1 MTIITKST
9 KQFSWAELKE
19 AANMGALD
27 TILCRG
33 AQIPV
38 TLKNGEEVVFDVTRD
53 ENGKIFFVAHDCL
66 NDQHRMNKEWTNGGG
81 WDACEMRAYL
91 NSTVLAL
98 LPDEIQEVIAPT
110 TIVQVL
116 NGKRVESVD
125 KLFLLSRTQVFGKGS
140 YTKAEPDDTQLDIF
154 LTERSRVKECGD
166 NGTWFWWER
175 SPNYG
180 NTSTFC
186 NVNSNG
192 AADNSYVYYTCGVV
206 PGFCI

>member
-27 TILCRG
+27 TVLCRG
-33 AQIPV
+33 DQIPV

-66 NDQHRMNKEWTNGGG
+66 NDQHRMNKDWTNEGG

-116 NGKRVESVD
+116 KGKRVESVD

-154 LTERSRVKECGD
+154 QTERSRVKECGD

-175 SPNYG
+175 SPYSGGSNY
-180 NTSTFC
+180 FC
-186 NVNSNG
+186 
-192 AADNSYVYYTCGVV
+192 YVYSGGSAGSYGAYGTNGVA

>member
-1 MTIITKST
+1 
-9 KQFSWAELKE
+9 
-19 AANMGALD
+19 MGALD
-27 TILCRG
+27 IVLCRG
-33 AQIPV
+33 DQIPV

-53 ENGKIFFVAHDCL
+53 ENEKIFFVAHDCL
-66 NDQHRMNKEWTNGGG
+66 NDQHRMNKEWTNEGG

-175 SPNYG
+175 SPYGGSAGSFCIVGSYGIASNYSA
-180 NTSTFC
+180 N
-186 NVNSNG
+186 
-192 AADNSYVYYTCGVV
+192 YTIGVA

>member
-27 TILCRG
+27 TVLCRG
-33 AQIPV
+33 DQIPV
-38 TLKNGEEVVFDVTRD
+38 TLKNGEEVVFDVTSD

-66 NDQHRMNKEWTNGGG
+66 NDQHRMNEDWTNEGG

-116 NGKRVESVD
+116 NGKRVECTD
-125 KLFLLSRTQVFGKGS
+125 KLFLLSHTQVFGKDR
-140 YTKAEPDDTQLDIF
+140 YAEIEPEDTQIDIF
-154 LTERSRVKECGD
+154 STERNRVKMCGD
-166 NGTWFWWER
+166 HGTWWWWER
-175 SPNYG
+175 SPNSG
-180 NTSTFC
+180 SSTTFC
-186 NVNSNG
+186 FVSNIG
-192 AADNSYVYYTCGVV
+192 TANNNNAYYTIGVA
-206 PGFCI
+206 PSFCI